1 MLNIIKDSTKDLVN
15 SINLRNIQM
24 DVCQGINLKRIH
36 FPRLDQLSKSILL
49 IENKMKNN
57 QVIIGLTKKAIETA
71 LYNHNIIEAKLRF
84 FNSIIKLEQNKIN
97 QFHIITK

>member
-1 MLNIIKDSTKDLVN
+1 
-15 SINLRNIQM
+15 
-24 DVCQGINLKRIH
+24 
-36 FPRLDQLSKSILL
+36 
-49 IENKMKNN
+49 MKNN

-84 FNSIIKLEQNKIN
+84 FNNIIKLEQNKIN